1 MTEFPYFARLFA
13 KYYPSLT
20 GRLGFVSTFF
30 FPFLILVIF
39 YDLSISKLSV
49 VVIYRG
55 LILGLH
61 IFSRAQECLT
71 LTRIITTPAV

>member
-1 MTEFPYFARLFA
+1 MTEFPYSARLFA

-20 GRLGFVSTFF
+20 GHLDFVPTFFF
-30 FPFLILVIF
+30 FPFLVLVIF
-39 YDLSISKLSV
+39 YNIIISALSV

-61 IFSRAQECLT
+61 IFSRA
-71 LTRIITTPAV
+71 